1 MFIDQVTIRVEG
13 GLGGSGGDSFRR
25 ESFVPRGGPD
35 GGNGGH
41 GGNVI
46 LEADDQ
52 LATLT
57 DFRYL
62 AEYRAERGQH
72 GTGSNRTG
80 RRGSDLVLRVP
91 PGTLVRDVEADDPI
105 GELLEHGDQLVV
117 APGGRGGRGN
127 ASFATATNQAPR
139 RWEPGKEGERRT
151 LELTLKLIADV
162 GLVGEPNA
170 GKSTFLAAVS
180 EARPKVAAY
189 PFTTLQPNLGV
200 VKLPDFRS
208 FVIADIPG
216 IIEGAAEGKG
226 LGHQFLRHIERT
238 RSLAVLVPVDDPDP
252 EQTYRQLLSELE
264 RYSPELALRPHCL
277 VLTKIDVLGPE
288 EALPRVEAP
297 TAWGVFAIS
306 AVARRGLNDLLEAL
320 WRRVRQEVRG
330 TVLSDEDVDAASAD
344 VSGEVSGEGPG
355 TSRGPFGSDSGEA
368 TPGSGSDPSSGGL
381 PDPSAGEEEPA
392 GAGERAADGT
402 SLDDEEEWW
411 GGTPL

>member
-13 GLGGSGGDSFRR
+13 GVGGSGADSFRR

-35 GGNGGH
+35 GGDGGH
-41 GGNVI
+41 GGSVI

-72 GTGSNRTG
+72 GMGSNKTG
-80 RRGSDLVLRVP
+80 RRGSDLRLRVP
-91 PGTLVRDVEADDPI
+91 PGTLVKDVNADESI
-105 GELLEHGDQLVV
+105 GELLEHGDELVV
-117 APGGRGGRGN
+117 ARGGRGGRGN

-139 RWEPGKEGERRT
+139 RWEPGGEGVQRT

-170 GKSTFLAAVS
+170 GKSTFLSSVS

-200 VKLPDFRS
+200 VKLADYRS
-208 FVIADIPG
+208 FVVADIPG

-238 RSLAVLVPVDDPDP
+238 RSLALLVPVDDPDP
-252 EQTYRQLLSELE
+252 QETYLQLLGELE
-264 RYSPELALRPHCL
+264 RYSSELALRPHCL
-277 VLTKIDVLGPE
+277 VLTKTDMLGPDDAPPE
-288 EALPRVEAP
+288 VHAP
-297 TAWGVFAIS
+297 TAWGTFAIS
-306 AVARRGLNDLLEAL
+306 AVAHQGLDVLLEAL
-320 WRRVRQEVRG
+320 WKRVRQEPRGGPVREIAEVPDQAG
-330 TVLSDEDVDAASAD
+330 REGQDQEEAEAEADAGHGAD
-344 VSGEVSGEGPG
+344 I
-355 TSRGPFGSDSGEA
+355 
-368 TPGSGSDPSSGGL
+368 GL
-381 PDPSAGEEEPA
+381 
-392 GAGERAADGT
+392 AADGT
-402 SLDDEEEWW
+402 RLDDEEEWW
-411 GGTPL
+411 GGEPL